1 MKKTEKKK
9 KSGFLFWFIL
19 LAVLFALVLEF
30 SRNTVPGWI
39 LAAGLFALFFLLH
52 RRFLKTKPRALRFL
66 GWIVLLALL
75 VLDLAVTAPPYRAI
89 PAVRGKDIAKTDVIS
104 VAQGD
109 LVGVFNTEKTVE
121 VYAGI
126 PYAQPP
132 VGDLRWREPQ
142 EPSSWEGIRVCD
154 HFAPMSMQQRNPV
167 IMDSLTLLVG
177 YRTFTVSLQDNFRE
191 PVSED
196 SLYLNVWK
204 PAGEQA
210 GLPVIFFI
218 HGGSLMTGQPSFGD
232 YNGESLAERGVVFV
246 NFGYRLNVFGY
257 YAAEDLAAESPNGTT
272 GNYGLLDQIAALR
285 WVKDNIAAFG
295 GDPDN
300 ITIAG
305 ESAGSSSVN
314 ALCVSPL
321 AKGLFRRAIAES
333 SGITAIKPYHT
344 FRPLE
349 KALEMGI
356 RIREEFGTTS
366 SSDLRAI
373 PAEKLVGTAFSNN
386 SMTVD
391 GYAIVEEPYRTYEK
405 AENNEE
411 ALLNGFNGRE
421 ADVFNLTMTVG
432 KNNYPALVENIFHG
446 ETDTVLALYPEATK
460 KNMTTLL
467 SAAWFAYSHYDWS
480 RRLCAQ
486 GKPVYEYYF
495 TRQNRSLGDWHSG
508 EMIYAYG
515 NLENAPQNYDA
526 EDRALSEIMQQ
537 YWVNFAR
544 TGDPNGEGLPV
555 WPLVSDAPGQVLNF
569 DRDVRM
575 MEDPFLP
582 LDEILDRV
590 QNAEKAE

>member
-1 MKKTEKKK
+1 MKRSVKKGH
-9 KSGFLFWFIL
+9 GFLVWFIL
-19 LAVLFALVLEF
+19 MAVLFALVLEF

-39 LAAGLFALFFLLH
+39 LAAGLFTLFFTVH
-52 RRFLKTKPRALRFL
+52 RLILESKPRGLRFL
-66 GWIVLLALL
+66 AWMVLLALL
-75 VLDLAVTAPPYRAI
+75 VLDLVLTAPPFRPI
-89 PAVRGKDIAKTDVIS
+89 SAVSGKDPVQTEVVS
-104 VAQGD
+104 VVQGD
-109 LVGVFNTEKTVE
+109 LIGVFNANMSVE

-132 VGDLRWREPQ
+132 VGELRWKEPQ
-142 EPSSWEGIRVCD
+142 PASSWEGVRICD

-167 IMDSLTLLVG
+167 LVDSLTQLIG
-177 YRTFTVSLQDNFRE
+177 YRTFKVSLRDNFRE

-196 SLYLNVWK
+196 SLYLNIWK
-204 PAGEQA
+204 PAGEQE
-210 GLPVIFFI
+210 GLPVLFFI

-232 YNGESLAERGVVFV
+232 YNGESLAEKGVIVV

-272 GNYGLLDQIAALR
+272 GNYGLLDQIAALQ
-285 WVKDNIAAFG
+285 WVKDNIAVFG
-295 GDPDN
+295 GDPEN

-344 FRPLE
+344 FRTLE
-349 KALEMGI
+349 KALEMGS
-356 RIREEFGTTS
+356 RIREEFGVS
-366 SSDLRAI
+366 SSADLRAV
-373 PAEKLVGTAFSNN
+373 PAEKLVGTGFSN
-386 SMTVD
+386 SAMTVD
-391 GYAIVEEPYRTYEK
+391 GYAITEEPWRTYENGK
-405 AENNEE
+405 NNEE

-421 ADVFNLTMTVG
+421 ADVFNLTMTVRA
-432 KNNYPALVENIFHG
+432 KNYPSLVENVFHD
-446 ETDTVLALYPEATK
+446 ETASVLALYPEASK
-460 KNMTTLL
+460 KNMNTLL

-480 RRLCAQ
+480 RRLSGQ

-495 TRQNRSLGDWHSG
+495 TKQNRSLGDWHSG

-515 NLENAPQNYDA
+515 NLENAPHNYNA
-526 EDRALSEIMQQ
+526 EDRALSAVMQQ
-537 YWVNFAR
+537 YWVNFAKY
-544 TGDPNGEGLPV
+544 GDPNGEGLPV
-555 WPLVSDAPGQVLNF
+555 WPQVSEAPGQVLNL
-569 DRDVRM
+569 DREIRM
-575 MEDPFLP
+575 VEDPFLP